1 MSRWLSNKDSV
12 LQSKK
17 ITFQVIFKPHDP
29 LFPWAAGLAWGAF
42 PGMVK
47 DLLEWAHAQGV
58 LTEHG
63 LDLARVGGVA
73 FAPPK
78 VMAGAGAV
86 LAPEDAASSAKVE
99 ASEPQAAVVT
109 DEPFVIR
116 RYKPA

>member
-17 ITFQVIFKPHDP
+17 ITFQVIFRPHDP

-42 PGMVK
+42 PGVVK

-63 LDLARVGGVA
+63 LDLARVSGAA
-73 FAPPK
+73 FAPPNG
-78 VMAGAGAV
+78 VTGAEFVPEAAGSSAQV
-86 LAPEDAASSAKVE
+86 AASE
-99 ASEPQAAVVT
+99 CQAAVIA
-109 DEPFVIR
+109 DEPFIIR

>member
-17 ITFQVIFKPHDP
+17 ITFQLIFKPHDP

-42 PGMVK
+42 PKMVK

-63 LDLARVGGVA
+63 LDLTRVGGAA

-78 VMAGAGAV
+78 GVAVAV
-86 LAPEDAASSAKVE
+86 LVPEAAASSVQVAARE
-99 ASEPQAAVVT
+99 CQAAVVA
-109 DEPFVIR
+109 DEPFIIR

>member
-1 MSRWLSNKDSV
+1 MSRWLSNKESV

-17 ITFQVIFKPHDP
+17 ITFQVIFRPHDP

-63 LDLARVGGVA
+63 LDLARVGGAA

-78 VMAGAGAV
+78 VMAGAV
-86 LAPEDAASSAKVE
+86 LAPEDAASSAQVE
-99 ASEPQAAVVT
+99 ARERQAAVVT

>member
-17 ITFQVIFKPHDP
+17 ITFQLIFKPHDP

-63 LDLARVGGVA
+63 LDLVKVGGVA

-78 VMAGAGAV
+78 EVAGV
-86 LAPEDAASSAKVE
+86 EIVPEPAASSAQVAARE
-99 ASEPQAAVVT
+99 CQAAVVA
-109 DEPFVIR
+109 DEPFIIR